1 MNLLKSL
8 QVVMSIQGR
17 KLFNRTVHPREVDV
31 HEITGLLLQQLAESR
46 NLLEK
51 ERSLGILLR
60 EDRTKVII
68 NLVFSHWT
76 LETILPDTFSL
87 FLFQ

>member
-1 MNLLKSL
+1 MN
-8 QVVMSIQGR
+8 IQGR

-68 NLVFSHWT
+68 NLVFSYLT

>member
-1 MNLLKSL
+1 MN
-8 QVVMSIQGR
+8 IQGR

-60 EDRTKVII
+60 EDRTKFII
-68 NLVFSHWT
+68 NLVFSYLT
-76 LETILPDTFSL
+76 LETILPHIFSL

>member
-1 MNLLKSL
+1 MN
-8 QVVMSIQGR
+8 IQGR

-68 NLVFSHWT
+68 NLVFSHLT